1 MVQSNDMSAV
11 CILAPVVITAWPA
24 FSAAV
29 VAAAGSLGYVVAVE
43 SVPSAQGS
51 EQRRVDLEIPQSQ
64 LVTGE
69 LGRDQRLSV
78 TRDGVQV
85 TFSRDVRGRA
95 AVCVTGSGCADE
107 ELRRAGEELSA
118 RVVQTYVYR
127 RLMDEIQARQFVI
140 VEEMTDENNA
150 VHLKVRHWEAA

>member
-11 CILAPVVITAWPA
+11 CILAPIVITAWPA
-24 FSAAV
+24 FGAAV
-29 VAAAGSLGYVVAVE
+29 VAAAGSLGYVVAAE
-43 SVPSAQGS
+43 SVPSAERS
-51 EQRRVDLEIPQSQ
+51 AQRSVELEIPQSQ

-78 TRDGVQV
+78 TRNGVQV
-85 TFSRDVRGRA
+85 TFSRDLRGSA
-95 AVCVTGSGCADE
+95 AVCVTGPGCSDE
-107 ELRRAGEELSA
+107 ELRKLGEELSA

-127 RLMDEIQARQFVI
+127 RLMDEMQARQFVI
-140 VEEMTDENNA
+140 VEETTDENNA